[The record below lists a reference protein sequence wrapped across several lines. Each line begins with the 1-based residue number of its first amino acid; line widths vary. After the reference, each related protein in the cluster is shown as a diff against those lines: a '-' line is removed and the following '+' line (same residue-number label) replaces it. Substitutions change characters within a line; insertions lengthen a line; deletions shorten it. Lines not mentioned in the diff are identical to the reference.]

1 MAETTALIY
10 FILKKKKSFNLF
22 MNAFLRMLVSWENH
36 YLIRLKTKVQIR
48 RWFRDRFSVMDKHS
62 TNPWN
67 VQTTKKKKK
76 KMQHLFIKS
85 SNPIEHLTQISSKMY
100 GSIEI
105 YNHNSL
111 DIKNYDSCNVF
122 WAWKYRSNI
131 LIQNSKSNFC
141 CEFYFLTFALKHQFY
156 GIYFFH
162 YRDIHVIIWG
172 FKKTQMPFF
181 LYKAAQILSWFC
193 CTENMEVVNEIW
205 NTVLLEELTYLRWE
219 LGVIK
224 IFCDGN
230 LNVIKI

>member
-1 MAETTALIY
+1 
-10 FILKKKKSFNLF
+10 

-122 WAWKYRSNI
+122 SAWKYKVIYWYRTPNPI
-131 LIQNSKSNFC
+131 FAVNS
-141 CEFYFLTFALKHQFY
+141 THQFY